1 MDELNVV
8 GITKSIGDNTLLS
21 DVSFALV
28 PGEILGLI
36 GPNGSGKTTLLESLA
51 GLLTVDSGEVLLN
64 DTPSALSRRKQFIW
78 YQPDD
83 IAPYAQQRVETTL
96 TFFRQSF
103 GRDEHLLENLI
114 KRLALT
120 SVLGKRFFQLSKG
133 YRRRVLL
140 ALALLST
147 QQLLLLD
154 EPFDG
159 FDLRQ
164 TLSVIELLKDSRVG
178 RSLILSIHQL
188 TEAERICDRFL
199 LLAEGRVLAHGTLA
213 ELRRQT
219 RLQETATLED
229 IFLAI
234 A

>member
-1 MDELNVV
+1 MDQLNVV
-8 GITKSIGDNTLLS
+8 DITRSIGGNTLLS
-21 DVSFALV
+21 HVSFALR

-36 GPNGSGKTTLLESLA
+36 GPNGAGKTTLLESLA
-51 GLLTVDSGEVLLN
+51 GLLDVDSGEVLLN
-64 DTPSALSRRKQFIW
+64 DTPSALSRRKECIW
-78 YQPDD
+78 YQPDN
-83 IAPYAQQRVETTL
+83 ITPYAQQRVETTL
-96 TFFRQSF
+96 IFFRQLF
-103 GRDEHLLENLI
+103 GRDQHILEHLV
-114 KRLALT
+114 KRLDLS

-147 QQLLLLD
+147 QQFLLLD

-164 TLSVIELLKDSRVG
+164 TLSVIELLKDSRAG

-199 LLAEGRVLAHGTLA
+199 LLAEGRVLALGTLA

-219 RLQETATLED
+219 SLRETATLED

>member
-36 GPNGSGKTTLLESLA
+36 GPNGAGKTTLLESLA

-64 DTPSALSRRKQFIW
+64 DTPSALSRRKHFIW

-83 IAPYAQQRVETTL
+83 IAPYAQQKVETTL
-96 TFFRQSF
+96 AFFRRAF
-103 GRDEHLLENLI
+103 GRDEHILEHLI
-114 KRLALT
+114 KRLGLS

-219 RLQETATLED
+219 HLQETATLED

-234 A
+234 V